1 MGIFEFVKEMDSYP
15 NVSTAYRILFTMP
28 ATRKLGPALTMHP
41 SAAME
46 KRSKGWTLD

>member
-1 MGIFEFVKEMDSYP
+1 MNKSLYFFF
-15 NVSTAYRILFTMP
+15 LHQ